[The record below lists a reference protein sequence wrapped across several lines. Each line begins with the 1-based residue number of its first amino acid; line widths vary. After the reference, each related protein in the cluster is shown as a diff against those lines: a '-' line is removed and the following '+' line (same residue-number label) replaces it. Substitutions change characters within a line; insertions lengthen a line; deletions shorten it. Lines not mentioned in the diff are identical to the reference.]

1 VELKKSFTS
10 QLTQPKATHNLSE
23 QFSAIGRRARRG
35 GATGCHWIF
44 ARDLSPD
51 CRPVLMKVYT
61 AKAAAEMM
69 QICTETLRRLVREGA
84 QHRRVGRRI
93 LFTEADVA
101 AMLESKLM
109 TGAVNPYARKQKQQ
123 TENTNEQQQPSN
135 ESDGGST
142 VATDN
147 AAPIAAA

>member
-1 VELKKSFTS
+1 
-10 QLTQPKATHNLSE
+10 
-23 QFSAIGRRARRG
+23 
-35 GATGCHWIF
+35 
-44 ARDLSPD
+44 
-51 CRPVLMKVYT
+51 MKVYT

-93 LFTEADVA
+93 LFTEADIA

-109 TGAVNPYARKQKQQ
+109 TGAVNPYARKQKQPKA
-123 TENTNEQQQPSN
+123 EHTNEQQQPSN

-142 VATDN
+142 VAEQSAT
-147 AAPIAAA
+147 PAAA